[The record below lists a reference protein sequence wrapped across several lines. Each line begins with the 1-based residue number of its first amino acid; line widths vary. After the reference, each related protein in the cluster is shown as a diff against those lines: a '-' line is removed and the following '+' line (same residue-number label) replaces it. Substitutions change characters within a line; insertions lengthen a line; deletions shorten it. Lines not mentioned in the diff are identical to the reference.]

1 MLPVPPDITLRH
13 SQPAYSPK
21 AAGAVLHCNAITV
34 KRMFE
39 RGDLQGEMIPSRG
52 KKQFYAIYPDS
63 LLAVFEQRVARSAQP
78 AFDADVISLLSQAQ
92 TNGHIQEL
100 TQQLALLKERL
111 EHRNLRILEL
121 ETQQR
126 RLQQVIQRQAAQLA
140 SLALSHDQ
148 VLADLFSPEA
158 GSG

>member
-1 MLPVPPDITLRH
+1 MPPDITLRH

-78 AFDADVISLLSQAQ
+78 AFDAEVISRLSQAQ

-100 TQQLALLKERL
+100 TQQLALLQERL
-111 EHRNLRILEL
+111 EHRNFRIREL

-148 VLADLFSPEA
+148 VLADLFNPEA